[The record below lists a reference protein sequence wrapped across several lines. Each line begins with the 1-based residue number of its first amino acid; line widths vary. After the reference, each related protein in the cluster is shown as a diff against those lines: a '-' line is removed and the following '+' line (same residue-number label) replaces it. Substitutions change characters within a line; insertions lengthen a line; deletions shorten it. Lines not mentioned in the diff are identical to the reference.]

1 MGHHHERYDGG
12 GGGYPDGLKEE
23 IPLAVRMVATA
34 DAYDPPS
41 STPLS
46 VHEMQDAIAS

>member
-1 MGHHHERYDGG
+1 MGHHHERYDD
-12 GGGYPDGLKEE
+12 GGGYPDGLEGEE
-23 IPLAVRMVATA
+23 IPLAVRIVATA
-34 DAYDPPS
+34 DTYDPPS